1 MGLIGN
7 QFRINTGVH
16 RCIGDVMSRTPGN
29 MSRYS
34 SFCNTRSQ
42 EYNTTVYGG
51 TATPIGGY
59 PSATFYPPQIAGE
72 MSFRSF
78 SEGDLSADLYPSKS
92 MEIDLTGSGDFD
104 ATAALVISMLLNLTG
119 SGDLDASIV
128 GNLNMAIDL
137 TGSGDLN
144 GAMAGYANMI
154 IDLLGQGDLEATV
167 AAYGNMAI
175 DMVVTGSGLTTSN
188 VGQYVWEAIL
198 SQFSSNPDSA
208 AAKLLGASSAG
219 DPWATNLPASYTGTQ
234 AGQIMAQIQTLVDEL
249 HKIQGLDAANPMT
262 VTPNSRVAG
271 SINLDIT
278 GDGETSTTVTRQ

>member
-1 MGLIGN
+1 
-7 QFRINTGVH
+7 
-16 RCIGDVMSRTPGN
+16 

-42 EYNTTVYGG
+42 EYNTAVYGG
-51 TATPIGGY
+51 TAAPIGGY
-59 PSATFYPPQIAGE
+59 PSATFYPPQTAGE
-72 MSFRSF
+72 MSLRSF

-92 MEIDLTGSGDFD
+92 MEIDLTGSGDLD
-104 ATAALVISMLLNLTG
+104 ATAALVISMLLNMTG

-128 GNLNMAIDL
+128 GNLNMAINL
-137 TGSGDLN
+137 TGSGDLD

-154 IDLLGQGDLEATV
+154 VDLLGEGDLEATV

-175 DMVVTGSGLTTSN
+175 DMVVTGTGLTTSN

-234 AGQIMAQIQTLVDEL
+234 AGKLLSQILTLADEL
-249 HKIQGLDAANPMT
+249 HKIQGLSVGDPLTITQTNRST
-262 VTPNSRVAG
+262 ST
-271 SINLDIT
+271 INLDLG
-278 GDGETSTTVTRQ
+278 GDGVTIQTVTRND